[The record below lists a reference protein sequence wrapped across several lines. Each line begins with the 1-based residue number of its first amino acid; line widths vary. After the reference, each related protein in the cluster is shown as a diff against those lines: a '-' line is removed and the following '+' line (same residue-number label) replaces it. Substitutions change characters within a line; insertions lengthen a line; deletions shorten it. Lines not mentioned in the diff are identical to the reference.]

1 MFWVCKVCV
10 ILKKD
15 ESRISLQIRRVI
27 EEAEY
32 DGRDYVVMIVILCN
46 VALFSLVALCH
57 HLWWTQKRWGRGRSF
72 HQNLAEFLPNY
83 LILCL

>member
-15 ESRISLQIRRVI
+15 ESRISLQIRRVV

-57 HLWWTQKRWGRGRSF
+57 HL
-72 HQNLAEFLPNY
+72 
-83 LILCL
+83 